1 MCMTNT
7 SAQQDPMREASLRD
21 KTIIR
26 TSVIG
31 IAANVMLAA
40 FKAIVGLLSNSI
52 AITLDAVNN
61 FSDAGS
67 SVITIVGTKLAAKA
81 PTKKHP
87 FGHGRAEYLS
97 AMLISLIIIYAG
109 VTSFQESVRKIITP
123 VTPDYSVAS
132 LIVIGVAIVVKIV
145 LGRYVKSVGEKVNSD
160 SLINSGEDATLD
172 SVISASTFI
181 AAIVFIV
188 TGFSFEAWLGA
199 IISIVI
205 IKSGIEMLRDT
216 ISKLLGESAD
226 AELARSIKD
235 TVLSF
240 EGVSGAYDLI
250 MNNYGPD
257 RFNGSI
263 HIEVPDTYTADRLD
277 VLIREITTEVFAK
290 HNVVLTAVGIYS
302 VNTKNDSAAKMRD
315 EIYKKVRSNE
325 YVLETHGFYADEK
338 TKTVRFDIVVSFDA
352 PDRREVYSEIKSEM
366 EKLYPDY
373 TFQIALD
380 TDFTEEISSSEE
392 K

>member
-1 MCMTNT
+1 
-7 SAQQDPMREASLRD
+7 
-21 KTIIR
+21 
-26 TSVIG
+26 
-31 IAANVMLAA
+31 
-40 FKAIVGLLSNSI
+40 
-52 AITLDAVNN
+52 
-61 FSDAGS
+61 
-67 SVITIVGTKLAAKA
+67 
-81 PTKKHP
+81 
-87 FGHGRAEYLS
+87 
-97 AMLISLIIIYAG
+97 MLISLIIIYAG

-132 LIVIGVAIVVKIV
+132 LIVVGVAIVVKIV

-188 TGFSFEAWLGA
+188 TGFSLEAWLGA

-315 EIYKKVRSNE
+315 EIYKKVSSNE

-352 PDRREVYSEIKSEM
+352 PDRREVYSEIRSEM